1 MRPPARRAREVVLL
15 DLDGTLTDNF
25 AGISRSIAHALVAL
39 GEPAPDPSTLTDCVG
54 PPLRH
59 SFARLLA
66 TDDAALIERA
76 IVHYRE
82 RYSATGW
89 QENVVYAGI
98 PAMLAALRRGGRR
111 LLLCTSKP
119 QPFAERIVE
128 RFGLVGHL
136 AGVYGADLR
145 GTLDDKGAL
154 VAHVVERERLDPE
167 RCAMVG
173 DREHDIHAARRHR
186 IRAIGVLWGYG
197 SRAEL
202 ERAGADA
209 IAADPAALPAFI
221 DADG

>member
-1 MRPPARRAREVVLL
+1 MTPSGRRRREIVLL

-39 GEPAPDPSTLTDCVG
+39 GEPAPDPATLTGCVG
-54 PPLRH
+54 PPLRT

-66 TDDAALIERA
+66 TADGALIERA
-76 IVHYRE
+76 IGHYRE

-89 QENVVYAGI
+89 HENVVYAGV
-98 PAMLAALRRGGRR
+98 PAMLDALRRAGRR

-128 RFGLVGHL
+128 RFDLGGHL
-136 AGVYGADLR
+136 AGVYGADLG

-154 VAHVVERERLDPE
+154 VAHVIARERLDPGH
-167 RCAMVG
+167 CAMVG
-173 DREHDIHAARRHR
+173 DREHDILAAHRHG

-202 ERAGADA
+202 ESAGADA
-209 IAADPAALPAFI
+209 IVTDPGSLPPCI
-221 DADG
+221 DADA

>member
-1 MRPPARRAREVVLL
+1 MSPPGRRPREVVLL

-25 AGISRSIAHALVAL
+25 AGISRSITHALVAL
-39 GEPAPDPSTLTDCVG
+39 GEPAPDPSTLTGCVG

-59 SFARLLA
+59 SFSRLLA
-66 TDDAALIERA
+66 TDDGVLIERA
-76 IVHYRE
+76 IGHYRE

-98 PAMLAALRRGGRR
+98 PAMLVALRRGGRR

-128 RFGLVGHL
+128 RFDLGGHL
-136 AGVYGADLR
+136 AGVYGADLS
-145 GTLDDKGAL
+145 GTLDDKAAL
-154 VAHVVERERLDPE
+154 VAHVVASERLDPGS
-167 RCAMVG
+167 CAMVG
-173 DREHDIHAARRHR
+173 DREHDILAARRHG

-197 SRAEL
+197 SREEL

-209 IAADPAALPAFI
+209 IAADPTSLPSCI
-221 DADG
+221 DAGG